1 MLIAF
6 STFFDILPYLPIA
19 SLLAQSKHLGHHI
32 LADAP
37 NGHPGPQG
45 PCHYER
51 PQAKQDVQR
60 CTNHTRK
67 YKNCFSLL
75 HYVTM
80 LQLHKNKAK
89 KKIEKRLNSS
99 LVSIDILPSSTLRL
113 VYWYRCKAC
122 VLQLRSLDLCGKK
135 CARTERTE
143 RTKPCHQLF
152 DQVPIRPIRCQK
164 KCIWCLWAQLENS
177 ILSAEK
183 GKERQR

>member
-1 MLIAF
+1 MPLWATSSEARCTKMYKSHKEIQELLLF
-6 STFFDILPYLPIA
+6 A
-19 SLLAQSKHLGHHI
+19 SL
-32 LADAP
+32 
-37 NGHPGPQG
+37 
-45 PCHYER
+45 CHYAAIA
-51 PQAKQDVQR
+51 QKQG
-60 CTNHTRK
+60 
-67 YKNCFSLL
+67 
-75 HYVTM
+75 
-80 LQLHKNKAK
+80 K

-177 ILSAEK
+177 ILSAERAK
-183 GKERQR
+183 NGKDKAQFWSCPFLFHECSIVMFVPLATRSYQVYQPERDSSTLQPSNK